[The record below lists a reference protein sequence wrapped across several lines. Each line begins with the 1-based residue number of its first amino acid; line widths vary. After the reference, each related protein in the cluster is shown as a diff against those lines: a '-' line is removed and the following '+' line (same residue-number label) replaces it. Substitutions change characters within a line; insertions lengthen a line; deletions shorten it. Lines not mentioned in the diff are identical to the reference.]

1 MRTIDRSRIKMLI
14 EREDQRF
21 VEERPKSRALYER
34 AKNSMVNGV
43 PMSGMAQWVGSF
55 PFYVKEAKGA
65 YLTDVDGHR
74 YLDLALGDT
83 GSMLGHTPAST
94 IEAVREQVGKGMTF
108 WLATEDCVWVGEE
121 LTRRFGLPYWQVY
134 MTATDANQVAVGL
147 ARDVTQRFPILF
159 FDGCYHGREIA
170 TIGLMDGE
178 VWPRRHGPQDT
189 FELRDG
195 VVWRAKHAEGSLP
208 DPAAANRFVQ
218 FNDLDALEK
227 ALSPRDVACVLCEP
241 AMTNAGIIL
250 PDPGYHEA
258 LREITRRF
266 GTLLIID
273 ETHTICGGPGG
284 LTRVWN
290 LEPDIFTLGKPIAGG
305 IPAAVMGMSQ
315 GVYDELMTYPPDGG
329 AIRLGRRTLNANAL
343 AMVAMRATL
352 EHVMTEEAFD
362 RMIPLA
368 KRLADGVDEMIKAND
383 LPWHVIL
390 LGCRAEYRWSVTPPR
405 NGEEATAARDAD
417 LHRLVHL
424 FFLNR
429 GIMLTPPHSMVL
441 MCPDTTAEDV
451 DFHNRVFAE
460 FVKEVIG

>member
-1 MRTIDRSRIKMLI
+1 MRTIDRSRVEMLI

-21 VEERPKSRALYER
+21 VEEHPKSRALYER
-34 AKNSMVNGV
+34 AKASMVKGV
-43 PMSGMAQWVGSF
+43 PMSGMARWVGSF
-55 PFYVKEAKGA
+55 PLYVKEAQGT

-83 GSMLGHTPAST
+83 GSMLGHTPAAT
-94 IEAVREQVGKGMTF
+94 IEAVNTQVRKGMTF
-108 WLATEDCVWVGEE
+108 WLATEDCAWVGEE
-121 LTRRFGLPYWQVY
+121 LTRRFGLPYWQVF
-134 MTATDANQVAVGL
+134 MTATDANQVAIGV

-170 TIGLMDGE
+170 TIGLVGGE
-178 VWPRRHGPQDT
+178 VWPYPRSPEDT
-189 FELRDG
+189 VEVKDG
-195 VVWRAKHAEGSLP
+195 IVWRAGHAEGPLP
-208 DPAAANRFVQ
+208 GPAAANRVVP

-227 ALSPRDVACVLCEP
+227 ALSPGDIACVLCEP

-258 LREITRRF
+258 LREITHRS

-290 LEPDIFTLGKPIAGG
+290 LEPDIYTLGKPIAGG

-315 GVYDELMTYPPDGG
+315 KVCDELMTHSPDGG
-329 AIRLGRRTLNANAL
+329 GIRLGRRTLSANAL
-343 AMVAMRATL
+343 AMAAMRATL
-352 EHVMTEEAFD
+352 EHVMTESAFE
-362 RMIPLA
+362 RMISIC

-383 LPWHVIL
+383 LPWHVIRI
-390 LGCRAEYRWSVTPPR
+390 GCRAEYRWCPTPPR
-405 NGEEATAARDAD
+405 NGKEAREAFDTQ
-417 LHRLVHL
+417 LHQLVHL

-429 GIMLTPPHSMVL
+429 GILLTPPHSMVL
-441 MCPDTTAEDV
+441 ISPDTTAEDA
-451 DFHNRVFAE
+451 DFHSRVFGE
-460 FVKEVIG
+460 FVSEVIE